1 MSSSSSTSGYL
12 KREELIGK
20 SVVSKN
26 AQIVGTVLDLAISTD
41 GRLAI
46 QVQRKAES
54 TGSDAGDLFIG
65 ADEIQAVGDV
75 ILLKNMPGSSTQ
87 APLPISSAASP
98 QQSPSLS
105 SGSATP
111 AVAPPPPPPGSS
123 SIGKTCQKC
132 GYVNA
137 ANAKFCIKCG
147 ASLSS

>member
-1 MSSSSSTSGYL
+1 M
-12 KREELIGK
+12 
-20 SVVSKN
+20 VSKN

-46 QVQRKAES
+46 QVQKK
-54 TGSDAGDLFIG
+54 TGTPDSDTGDLFIG

-87 APLPISSAASP
+87 SAPAASP
-98 QQSPSLS
+98 TSTPQAG
-105 SGSATP
+105 SGSP
-111 AVAPPPPPPGSS
+111 ASAVTPPPPPGSYS
-123 SIGKTCQKC
+123 VGKTCQKC

-147 ASLSS
+147 QNLPGS